1 VNPPDTVVVGDTVLI
16 TVEALNR
23 SGDVIPDAQNLLISL
38 DPDTIAVTASG
49 LSVVGLLPGGGRIV
63 AGTGNL
69 RSAPFRI
76 GVRAP

>member
-1 VNPPDTVVVGDTVLI
+1 
-16 TVEALNR
+16 
-23 SGDVIPDAQNLLISL
+23 
-38 DPDTIAVTASG
+38 VTASG